1 MPKLEPTP
9 EILESILSR
18 VPEGFIRHD
27 TLCQRVKMNGHDS
40 QTLPAN
46 SKIVR
51 DGDWWYDTTRLSVE
65 QFIEVRKWA
74 RPTFPD
80 MNSKGIFTDTP
91 IEERLKARESLL
103 QSLSDSASG
112 LHMLATLRAREGY
125 STVDALCESESDRA
139 TLADLISLKLLKQFD
154 DLVFDPLLLSVR
166 TVKHTASRQKKAA
179 LQQQI
184 IAYLESR
191 EGQTATQSELIE
203 KFGSEVTSLFP
214 SDRLSLFQIK
224 GSSSRTSVAWIRLS
238 TSDPEKAREIA
249 TASIQSNWEKL
260 LTMCGHKVRQGVSD
274 GTTARMQVLARTY
287 TLSSASQYIG
297 IHRGALERAIQEDR
311 ITAFEDPDGKLRLPA
326 EAVEAASD
334 NPEYAEH
341 LAAYETVTAH
351 EIALVTGVK
360 YDTLRRRLQRE
371 RMSRNEPQWREIRGR
386 WGLPDTYQE
395 FRNLL
400 KTSAED
406 WRAVRDAERREQQ
419 HQQEEARR
427 AESKRREQLREKL
440 VAAFPSWRHDAR
452 AEQRILLHIGPPN
465 SGKTHAALDA
475 LIEAG
480 NGWYLAPLR
489 LLAFEAFDR
498 LNQQGVPCNLLT
510 GEEHMPV
517 AGATITAATVEMFNP
532 KNSGRCVIIDE
543 AQMLADADRGWAW
556 TRALM
561 EAESPDIHVIGP
573 ATVRQLVEQMASA
586 AAIPLEII
594 DHDRLAPIQIA
605 ERSWPLDQLPSR
617 TILVAFSR
625 QIVLQLKTELEKMR
639 RNVSVVYGNLPPE
652 VRRKQADRFAAGET
666 DICVATD
673 AVGMGLNL
681 PADYVCFYEVEKYD
695 GRSLRPLTPA
705 EVQQIGG
712 RAGRYGLS
720 TIGEVGATTK
730 RDLKVIR
737 RLFYEPAQPFIR
749 ARVAPTVEDLELI
762 PGSLAEKL
770 RQWAQLESIPD
781 SLKEA
786 IQTADMSERVEL
798 ASMLT
803 DREVKLL
810 GMSAALKLVNAPTR
824 QNTRAYWHQCARSIL
839 TDKPLPF
846 PPVAPKQITN
856 TYELDSAEFSIS
868 CADIYLWLSQR
879 REFSSFA
886 PYEQDVRDLRTTWS
900 VQIDEALLRKINT
913 MRRCNQCGRP
923 LSLKHRFPICDS
935 CFYGFAS
942 GDDEFDDRG

>member
-9 EILESILSR
+9 ELLESILAR
-18 VPEGFIRHD
+18 IPEGFIRHD
-27 TLCQRVKMNGHDS
+27 TLCQRVKMNSHDG
-40 QTLPAN
+40 QNLTAN
-46 SKIVR
+46 GKIAR
-51 DGDWWYDTTRLSVE
+51 DGDWWYDTSRLTLE
-65 QFIEVRKWA
+65 QLNQLRKWA
-74 RPTFPD
+74 RPTFPS
-80 MNSKGIFTDTP
+80 MNAKGVFADAP
-91 IEERLKARESLL
+91 VEEHLKARESAL
-103 QSLSDSASG
+103 QGLPNAASAFQV
-112 LHMLATLRAREGY
+112 LATLTAQAGY
-125 STVDALCESESDRA
+125 GSSDTLGVSETDKE
-139 TLADLISLKLLKQFD
+139 TLADLISRKLLKKLD
-154 DLVFDPLLLSVR
+154 DLVYDPLALSIR
-166 TVKHTASRQKKAA
+166 TVKRVASRQKMAV

-184 IAYLESR
+184 ITYLEPR
-191 EGQTATQSELIE
+191 EGQTAPQSELIE
-203 KFGSEVTSLFP
+203 KFGSGVPALFP
-214 SDRLSLFQIK
+214 SEMLSLFQIK
-224 GSSSRTSVAWIRLS
+224 GSASRNSVAWIRLS
-238 TSDPEKAREIA
+238 TSDPQKAREIA
-249 TASIQSNWEKL
+249 SASMQATWEKL
-260 LTMCGHKVRQGVSD
+260 IPMCGHKVRLGASD
-274 GTTARMQVLARTY
+274 GATARMQVLARTY

-297 IHRGALERAIQEDR
+297 IHRGALERAINEDR
-311 ITAFEDPDGKLRLPA
+311 IMAFEDPDGKLRLPA

-341 LAAYETVTAH
+341 LSAYETVTAH
-351 EIALVTGVK
+351 NIALVTGVK
-360 YDTLRRRLQRE
+360 YNTIRRRLQRE
-371 RMSRNEPQWREIRGR
+371 GMGRNEPQWREIRGK

-395 FRNLL
+395 FKILL

-406 WRAVRDAERREQQ
+406 WRTAREAEQREQQ
-419 HQQEEARR
+419 RQQHEAQR
-427 AESKRREQLREKL
+427 AERERREQLREKL

-452 AEQRILLHIGPPN
+452 AEQRILLHLGPPN

-475 LIEAG
+475 LVEAG
-480 NGWYLAPLR
+480 TGWYLAPLR

-498 LNQQGVPCNLLT
+498 LNQQGIPCNLLT

-532 KNSGRCVIIDE
+532 KKSGRCVIIDE

-561 EAESPDIHVIGP
+561 EAEAPDIHVIGP
-573 ATVRQLVEQMASA
+573 ATARQLVEQMANA
-586 AAIPLEII
+586 AAIPLEIV

-605 ERSWPLDQLPSR
+605 ERSWSLDQLPPR

-625 QIVLQLKTELEKMR
+625 QIVLQLKTELEKLR

-695 GRSLRPLTPA
+695 GRNLRPLTPA

-720 TIGEVGATTK
+720 TVGEVGATTK
-730 RDLKVIR
+730 RDLKIIR
-737 RLFYEPAQPFIR
+737 RLFYEPAEPLLR

-762 PGSLAEKL
+762 PGTLAEKL

-781 SLKEA
+781 SLKNA

-803 DREVKLL
+803 DREVRLL

-879 REFSSFA
+879 LEFSSFA
-886 PYEQDVRDLRTTWS
+886 PYEPDVRELRTGWS
-900 VQIDEALLRKINT
+900 LQIDEALLRKINT
-913 MRRCNQCGRP
+913 TRRCNQCGRP

-935 CFYGFAS
+935 CFYGVDS
-942 GDDEFDDRG
+942 GDDEYGNRG